1 LSRIWLPLDKTG
13 HQFKGFQ
20 QVSDLKKS
28 FQLPED
34 KWSNFRDGRGFTSLQ
49 DLSVKFW
56 LELELMFGQ
65 RT

>member
-1 LSRIWLPLDKTG
+1 LSIDGIWLPFDKTG
-13 HQFKGFQ
+13 HQFIGLVE
-20 QVSDLKKS
+20 VSDLKK
-28 FQLPED
+28 LPED

-56 LELELMFGQ
+56 LELELMFGW